1 MIVVL
6 ALMANVALAD
16 RVELESGAVL
26 EARMSAFDRDGDCA
40 LTVTEGELAG
50 AMVVVPC
57 AEVVRF
63 QQAPSAVPTLSE
75 TEAPAL
81 TEIEAGPEAL
91 SAAPIEAMEPEAME
105 AVELEV
111 DAVGAPPVLLV
122 QELPS
127 EEVSAPPAL
136 TELVQEPT
144 DAPAAVEEAPEAM
157 AVTPDISD
165 PPPMAPQPL
174 ESAAESQ
181 KLEPEAATP
190 VRRATLPAD
199 VPPPGSTYHL
209 DEPREAEPTAEP
221 PSAEDHATDEPS
233 TPTQR
238 IFRGVALVH
247 PSQWYGD
254 DATADGDS
262 SEE

>member
-1 MIVVL
+1 MVVVL

-57 AEVVRF
+57 TEVVRF
-63 QQAPSAVPTLSE
+63 QQVTS
-75 TEAPAL
+75 EAPPL
-81 TEIEAGPEAL
+81 VDLEDEPVEAL
-91 SAAPIEAMEPEAME
+91 SAAPEPAAPEPAAPEPAAE

-111 DAVGAPPVLLV
+111 DAAGAPPVLLV

-127 EEVSAPPAL
+127 EAVEAPPAL
-136 TELVQEPT
+136 TELDQTPT
-144 DAPAAVEEAPEAM
+144 DAPAAVEESPPAL
-157 AVTPDISD
+157 AVSPDSID

-174 ESAAESQ
+174 EPEAGPP
-181 KLEPEAATP
+181 KLEPEAPSP

-199 VPPPGSTYHL
+199 VPPPGSTYQL
-209 DEPREAEPTAEP
+209 DQAEETEETEETEEAGETAAPR
-221 PSAEDHATDEPS
+221 
-233 TPTQR
+233 QG
-238 IFRGVALVH
+238 ILGGVAVLH
-247 PSQWYGD
+247 PSRWYAD
-254 DATADGDS
+254 DLTADGDS
-262 SEE
+262 AEE